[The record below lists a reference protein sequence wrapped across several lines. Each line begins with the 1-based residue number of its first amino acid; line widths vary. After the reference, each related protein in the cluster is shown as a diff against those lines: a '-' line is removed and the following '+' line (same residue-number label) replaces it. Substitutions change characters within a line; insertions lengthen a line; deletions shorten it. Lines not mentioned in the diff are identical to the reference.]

1 MTNNTKHNTKHNI
14 GMTLGVIG
22 LVLVWLVVVTLSWP
36 AFIAFIVGVYL
47 VAGGLS
53 LVDRSK
59 ADR

>member
-1 MTNNTKHNTKHNI
+1 MTNNTKHNI
-14 GMTLGVIG
+14 GVTIGVIG

-36 AFIAFIVGVYL
+36 EFIAFIVGVYL